1 MIDQELSPR
10 QKRNAAAPQG
20 QPAGTRLTRRGL
32 LVVLTGDGKG
42 KSTAAWGMALRAVGR
57 GRDVRVFQLTKAS
70 SARLGEYRAFAR
82 LGITMD
88 VLGQGFDW
96 DCRSAEHCEQL
107 ASQSWARA
115 QSALQSEE
123 PFMVILDD
131 LLYPLRQ
138 GWLELDKVLQVL
150 HGRPAHMHVVVTG
163 RNAPQSL
170 LDLAD
175 TVTRMSLTKHHYM
188 QGVAPQRGIED

>member
-1 MIDQELSPR
+1 MIDQEFGSRP
-10 QKRNAAAPQG
+10 KRNAAASQG
-20 QPAGTRLTRRGL
+20 HLGGTKLTRRGL

-57 GRDVRVFQLTKAS
+57 GRDVRVFQFTKAS

-96 DCRSAEHCEQL
+96 DCRSAKHCEQL
-107 ASQSWARA
+107 AGQSWARA
-115 QSALQSEE
+115 RAALQSDE

-138 GWLELDKVLQVL
+138 GWLVLDEVLQSL
-150 HGRPAHMHVVVTG
+150 HSRPAHMHVVVTG
-163 RNAPQSL
+163 RNAPQNL

-175 TVTRMSLTKHHYM
+175 TVTRMGLTKHHYM
-188 QGVAPQRGIED
+188 QGIAPQRGIED